1 MQSGMPRASLV
12 LAVSLVSLGLAAPPA
27 AWGASRYVSSSGTD
41 SGSCASPGAPCRSF
55 GYAYRQASA
64 GDVVELAA
72 GSYGAQSIPSVAGR
86 SAPAVELR
94 ASGGTVTVAD
104 LDINGDHV
112 LVRGVRSSNEVSV
125 TNARSVAV
133 IDTHAFRVWMQ
144 NAHDVLFRGG
154 SYGGNTN
161 TPTVQI
167 AGDPASSALTFDAV
181 DFHDAVATNSTVHME
196 CIWVAGVDGFTV
208 RNSIFRNC
216 AYFDIFFTRLNGPD
230 PKNVLL
236 ENNVFEVTKQWNG
249 QNAPYAVNVA
259 NWLSQAQNFHFR
271 NNSFGGDIA
280 IQPTTIAN
288 MRLSGNIGAVASC
301 KSGVVY
307 SHNVFTN
314 AKCSATDKQVAA
326 AMSQFADPAA
336 HDWRL
341 RSGAAAIDSADP
353 ADSPPTDR
361 GGLGRNGPPDAGAH
375 EYGGGGGPPPDGEA
389 PSVPGSPSAVGGI
402 EQVALSWA
410 AASDNVAVTRYN
422 VHRSTTSG
430 FTPSAANRVAQVA
443 GTGFTNTGLAPATYY
458 YKLTAEDA
466 AGNLSAPSAQAS
478 AAATPEQTPPTVS
491 LSAPAAGATLAGAVT
506 VAASASDNRGVTGV
520 RFRLDGANLG
530 AEDTSAPYSVPWDTV
545 TASEG
550 SHSLTAVARDAAGNT
565 ATSAARSVTVDNEAE
580 PDTQPPGAP
589 GALSATGGAQEVTL
603 GWSAAADDVGVVR
616 YHVHRG
622 LLPGI
627 VPAPANE
634 VAQVEGLSHVDSSLV
649 PGLYHY
655 RVTAEDAAAN
665 RGAASEE
672 VAAGASA
679 GPDPDPDSDP
689 GPPEPSGGTRSQ
701 RTPAGAQRPT
711 LTLLSARPRTRLRLR
726 ASVHGRLHVALRR
739 LRAGGRALVV
749 ERASKRAH
757 AGVNVVRAGARLPRG
772 RYRLTVRLVDAQ
784 GRSSRPVRVRFRL
797 DGPQDAGA
805 PRRNATRSR

>member
-1 MQSGMPRASLV
+1 MQSGMARASLV
-12 LAVSLVSLGLAAPPA
+12 LAVSLVSLGLAAPSA
-27 AWGASRYVSSSGTD
+27 AWGASRYVSSSGAD

-167 AGDPASSALTFDAV
+167 AGDPASSALTFDGV

-314 AKCSATDKQVAA
+314 AKCSASDKQVAA

-341 RSGAAAIDSADP
+341 RPGAAAIDSADP

-361 GGLGRNGPPDAGAH
+361 DGLGRNGPPDAGAH

-389 PSVPGSPSAVGGI
+389 PSVPGSLAAVGGI

-430 FTPSAANRVAQVA
+430 FTPSRRE
-443 GTGFTNTGLAPATYY
+443 P
-458 YKLTAEDA
+458 
-466 AGNLSAPSAQAS
+466 
-478 AAATPEQTPPTVS
+478 
-491 LSAPAAGATLAGAVT
+491 
-506 VAASASDNRGVTGV
+506 RG
-520 RFRLDGANLG
+520 
-530 AEDTSAPYSVPWDTV
+530 
-545 TASEG
+545 
-550 SHSLTAVARDAAGNT
+550 
-565 ATSAARSVTVDNEAE
+565 
-580 PDTQPPGAP
+580 
-589 GALSATGGAQEVTL
+589 
-603 GWSAAADDVGVVR
+603 
-616 YHVHRG
+616 
-622 LLPGI
+622 
-627 VPAPANE
+627 
-634 VAQVEGLSHVDSSLV
+634 
-649 PGLYHY
+649 
-655 RVTAEDAAAN
+655 
-665 RGAASEE
+665 
-672 VAAGASA
+672 
-679 GPDPDPDSDP
+679 
-689 GPPEPSGGTRSQ
+689 SGDR
-701 RTPAGAQRPT
+701 
-711 LTLLSARPRTRLRLR
+711 
-726 ASVHGRLHVALRR
+726 HRLHQH
-739 LRAGGRALVV
+739 G
-749 ERASKRAH
+749 
-757 AGVNVVRAGARLPRG
+757 AGARHLLLQADRRG
-772 RYRLTVRLVDAQ
+772 RGREPERRVGAGLGGGVPRADAAVGVAVGTRRRRHARRRGDGLGECLGQ
-784 GRSSRPVRVRFRL
+784 PRRDRGALQARWGEPRRRGHQRALFGAVGHRSRVRGHAQPDR
-797 DGPQDAGA
+797 GGA
-805 PRRNATRSR
+805 